1 MLGFTVTCNE
11 IELYH
16 AALSNLGAIPSREL
30 TGHASREVKVGGMIV
45 AGRRHITKSG
55 EWMLFMTLQTV
66 DGLVESV
73 LFPEAY
79 KEHARTLANY
89 GYGPYI
95 IKGQVQVSGIGR
107 GIGVQP
113 PAGLRAVDTITLK
126 THPVV
131 IVEEVEP
138 LVGG

>member
-1 MLGFTVTCNE
+1 
-11 IELYH
+11 
-16 AALSNLGAIPSREL
+16 
-30 TGHASREVKVGGMIV
+30 MIV